1 MRGPHSHVALALA
14 GMSLLACSCAD
25 PRARDPSPQQD
36 RQAITAL
43 LDSMATS
50 ISNRDADAI
59 AARMPSDSSV
69 VYVSDGRPIRGTDL
83 RTVLGNFYA
92 GLRSVTFRWDSLQLV
107 PLGDQTWGATGW
119 AHIVVTDSIG
129 HITNSRAIFT
139 WTIVRAR
146 DRWVL
151 ALAHK
156 ATVQTRACCLTSA

>member
-1 MRGPHSHVALALA
+1 MRVTYSHVTLALA
-14 GMSLLACSCAD
+14 GMSLFACSSAE
-25 PRARDPSPQQD
+25 PRAREPSPQEA
-36 RQAITAL
+36 RRAIAAL

-83 RTVLGNFYA
+83 RSVLANFYS
-92 GLRSVTFRWDSLQLV
+92 GLRSLTFGWDSLQLA
-107 PLGDQTWGATGW
+107 PLGDQAWGATGW
-119 AHIVVTDSIG
+119 AHIAVTDSVG
-129 HITNSRAIFT
+129 HVTSSRAIFT

-156 ATVQTRACCLTSA
+156 ATLQ

>member
-1 MRGPHSHVALALA
+1 MKVPYSHLALALA
-14 GMSLLACSCAD
+14 GMSLFACSSAE
-25 PRARDPSPQQD
+25 PRPREPSPQEA
-36 RQAITAL
+36 RRAIAAL

-83 RTVLGNFYA
+83 RSVLANFYS
-92 GLRSVTFRWDSLQLV
+92 GLRSLSFRWDSLELA
-107 PLGDQTWGATGW
+107 PLGDQTWGATTW
-119 AHIVVTDSIG
+119 ARIVITDSIG
-129 HITNSRAIFT
+129 RVTSSRAIFT

-156 ATVQTRACCLTSA
+156 ATMQ